1 MENLKDKI
9 AKDQKNA
16 LKDGDA
22 LRLST
27 LRMLSAAVANKEIEL
42 RKKDVGLSDRE
53 ILDVISSE
61 AKKRKD
67 AAQGYR
73 TGAREE
79 LVQKEEAELKI
90 LQSYLPP
97 EISEED
103 LRRIIKDGIREA
115 GLPAGKAGAATQQD
129 FAKVMKVIMPTL
141 KGKAAGDRISGALK
155 EELGKAA

>member
-9 AKDQKNA
+9 AEDQKNA
-16 LKDGDA
+16 LKEGDA

-79 LVQKEEAELKI
+79 LAQKEEAELKI

-115 GLPAGKAGAATQQD
+115 GAKSQQD

-141 KGKAAGDRISGALK
+141 KGKASGDRISGALK